1 MEAEWEAREP
11 GVSGVRLELDQSAT
25 AGSLRVRILSH
36 TVGGLRHCGAVV
48 TPEGAEPGSLPVV
61 LFTHGEDDGV
71 AVELTFLL
79 TPITSGPGPERAFV
93 VPSYRSEP
101 LRLGNQVFPSEGL
114 PSPWDWDVDDME
126 LSRFRGRVNTEI
138 FTTSLA
144 RGRGKL
150 PPRSGGVKNRA

>member
-11 GVSGVRLELDQSAT
+11 EVSGVRLELDQSAT

-36 TVGGLRHCGAVV
+36 TVGGLRHYGAVV

-79 TPITSGPGPERAFV
+79 TPILQAQGLS
-93 VPSYRSEP
+93 VPSSYRP
-101 LRLGNQVFPSEGL
+101 IGRNPSDSGTRC
-114 PSPWDWDVDDME
+114 S
-126 LSRFRGRVNTEI
+126 
-138 FTTSLA
+138 
-144 RGRGKL
+144 
-150 PPRSGGVKNRA
+150 PPRVYPVSLGLGRRRYHVPSLCRVRARAGTG

>member
-11 GVSGVRLELDQSAT
+11 EVSGVRLELDESAA

-36 TVGGLRHCGAVV
+36 TVGGLRHYGAVV

-61 LFTHGEDDGV
+61 LFIHGEDDGV

-79 TPITSGPGPERAFV
+79 TPILQAQGLS
-93 VPSYRSEP
+93 VPSSYRPIGRNPSG
-101 LRLGNQVFPSEGL
+101 LGNQVFPSEGL

-126 LSRFRGRVNTEI
+126 LSRFRGRVNTEV

>member
-11 GVSGVRLELDQSAT
+11 EVSGVRLELDQSAT

-36 TVGGLRHCGAVV
+36 TVGGLRHYGAVV

-79 TPITSGPGPERAFV
+79 TPILQAQGLS
-93 VPSYRSEP
+93 VPSSYRPIGRNPSDSGTRCSRP
-101 LRLGNQVFPSEGL
+101 RVPQSLGLGRRRYHVPSL
-114 PSPWDWDVDDME
+114 C
-126 LSRFRGRVNTEI
+126 RVR
-138 FTTSLA
+138 A
-144 RGRGKL
+144 RAGTG
-150 PPRSGGVKNRA
+150 